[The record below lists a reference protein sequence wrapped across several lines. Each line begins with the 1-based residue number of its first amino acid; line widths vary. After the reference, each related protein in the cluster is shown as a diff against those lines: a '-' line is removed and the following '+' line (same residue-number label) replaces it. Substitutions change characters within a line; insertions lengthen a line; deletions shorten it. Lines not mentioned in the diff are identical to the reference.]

1 MILDF
6 VKEQLHLSSPLALL
20 LVLAI
25 GIVWLW
31 RRPVSRGPRAYLT
44 AAVFGFW
51 FAATPIGAFAL
62 NYPLSRGATRV
73 MNIGDARGAEHRP
86 AEVALLL
93 SDHLARVHAYA
104 DAEVSVTR

>member
-1 MILDF
+1 VILDF

-25 GIVWLW
+25 GVVWLW
-31 RRPVSRGPRAYLT
+31 RRPMSRGPRAYLT
-44 AAVFGFW
+44 VAVLGFW

-73 MNIGDARGAEHRP
+73 MSVGDARGADAVVVLGGWLP
-86 AEVALLL
+86 A
-93 SDHLARVHAYA
+93 R
-104 DAEVSVTR
+104 